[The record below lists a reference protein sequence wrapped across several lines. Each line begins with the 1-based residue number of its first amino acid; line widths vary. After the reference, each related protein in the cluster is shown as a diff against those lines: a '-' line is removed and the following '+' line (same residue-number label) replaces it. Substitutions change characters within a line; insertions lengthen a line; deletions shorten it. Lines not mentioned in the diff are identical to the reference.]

1 MRHQIVIM
9 LLGLMTTLSH
19 PAFAIAG
26 SRENDHATQPYK
38 YIGKELDRTH
48 GARHYDPVTGRW
60 NVMDA
65 LAEKYY
71 AWSPCASCLDNLIIG
86 LDVDGCETYL
96 YVTQLSGN
104 NSLLLSTIL
113 YKAGISKEILEN
125 IKEKMKGITWGFGDI
140 KPWTKE
146 EQDKAVKDADEQEEL
161 INKIVKNANRG
172 H

>member
-1 MRHQIVIM
+1 
-9 LLGLMTTLSH
+9 MTTLSL

-71 AWSPCASCLDNLIIG
+71 AWSPCASCLDNPIIG
-86 LDVDGCETYL
+86 LDVDGCNTYL
-96 YVTQLSGN
+96 CVTQLSGN
-104 NSLLLSTIL
+104 KSLLLSTIL

-125 IKEKMKGITWGFGDI
+125 IKKDMKGITWGFGDI

-146 EQDKAVKDADEQEEL
+146 EQDKAVKDADEQEKL
-161 INKIVKNANRG
+161 INKIVKNADRG